1 MKIYDTKTNV
11 VKHIKSCIIIYGYI
25 EKLDFLETQGDCIN
39 IIIEPRKQYI
49 DNFYKST
56 FYKSNLQNSNI
67 IFIKKLIGIDKVKEC
82 ILYCNNKTNKYD
94 IDTTEYLGEK
104 LDKNEVFKENVYQTT
119 FREII
124 NTYNIQNI
132 RCLIINIDILNLNK
146 VFSDLIVFNHII
158 SKIKLKNLEYS
169 NNNFFDNFEI
179 QKTTMTNSYL
189 EEYGVF
195 CHKNLNI
202 ALPSI
207 AMYFSN
213 FDNFSNNIEK
223 IKLLIHQYQIKLIVS
238 ENDNSDIY
246 KIKSYSDC
254 VNNLEIYKNDKLNRN
269 NKKPYFEKIVNNLEN
284 IFEKSNIETD
294 SVDIIIQFTPKFLN
308 TKILQ
313 IMYPLKDNMLYINK
327 AFDIIYSTKNC
338 MYMLYQILKSKYFT
352 DYIEKKRA
360 NIKPNLFNFFSKNY
374 FYEYISKIFVIKEF
388 N

>member
-1 MKIYDTKTNV
+1 MKI
-11 VKHIKSCIIIYGYI
+11 KHIKSCIIIYGCI
-25 EKLDFLETQGDCIN
+25 DNLDFLETQGDCVN
-39 IIIEPRKQYI
+39 IIIEPRKRYI
-49 DNFYKST
+49 DNFYKSK

-67 IFIKKLIGIDKVKEC
+67 IFIKKLIGNDKVKEC
-82 ILYCNNKTNKYD
+82 MLYCNNKTNIYD
-94 IDTTEYLGEK
+94 IDTNEYLGEK
-104 LDKNEVFKENVYQTT
+104 IDKNVLSKEVVYQTT

-158 SKIKLKNLEYS
+158 SKIKLKKLEYS
-169 NNNFFDNFEI
+169 NNKFFENFEM
-179 QKTTMTNSYL
+179 QKCDIINSKS
-189 EEYGVF
+189 ENEYFMF

-213 FDNFSNNIEK
+213 FDNYSNNIEK
-223 IKLLIHQYQIKLIVS
+223 IKLLIHQYQLKLIVS
-238 ENDNSDIY
+238 ENDTSNNSDIY

-254 VNNLEIYKNDKLNRN
+254 VNNLEMCKRDKLNRN
-269 NKKPYFEKIVNNLEN
+269 NKTPYFEKIVNNLEN

-308 TKILQ
+308 TNIFQ
-313 IMYPLKDNMLYINK
+313 IMYPLRDNVLYVNK

-352 DYIEKKRA
+352 DYIEQKRTS
-360 NIKPNLFNFFSKNY
+360 IKDNLFNFFSKNY